1 MYALATTTFA
11 WLIFLVFVV
20 GYALYVVANLR
31 SSRKEIGSEIE
42 LAPNRKPYYD
52 DETLEGPKLE
62 RTQLLA
68 VLFLALIALALPIY
82 WLFEPQRQA
91 NASEGWDKR
100 FAAQGAALFAPTARR
115 RLQLC
120 RLPWRHARHRRLG
133 PVHRHRSEHRRGA
146 RRDVEGA
153 RAEHGVLQVR
163 RERGALHPRVRPAV
177 LADVTVG
184 ARRRWPDE
192 RAADPEPARVP
203 EEHPDPA
210 RRLPDASGGHPQLR
224 RRSPARRLP
233 GRDPGRGREERRR
246 RHVRVDRRSPV
257 QPRARLRR
265 PTRAPAATRAAGPTT
280 SPGFRVRAPSAGTS
294 RAARR
299 TSPSPTSRT

>member
-100 FAAQGAALFAPTARR
+100 FAA
-115 RLQLC
+115 
-120 RLPWRHARHRRLG
+120 
-133 PVHRHRSEHRRGA
+133 
-146 RRDVEGA
+146 
-153 RAEHGVLQVR
+153 
-163 RERGALHPRVRPAV
+163 
-177 LADVTVG
+177 
-184 ARRRWPDE
+184 
-192 RAADPEPARVP
+192 
-203 EEHPDPA
+203 
-210 RRLPDASGGHPQLR
+210 
-224 RRSPARRLP
+224 
-233 GRDPGRGREERRR
+233 
-246 RHVRVDRRSPV
+246 
-257 QPRARLRR
+257 
-265 PTRAPAATRAAGPTT
+265 
-280 SPGFRVRAPSAGTS
+280 
-294 RAARR
+294 
-299 TSPSPTSRT
+299 